1 MTDQDQEITLGTGR
15 LLALFFGLV
24 IVCALFFSLGFSL
37 GRKSVPE
44 GVAAAMTTAPA
55 IPTNGGLKPSPTR
68 ASDAPKPDCAPPGA
82 CGEAAPKSSSEAAPK
97 SSSDELT
104 FYKAVEQNEPKAKLE
119 PAAEPPSQPVSGK
132 TAEAKPAV
140 PPEMP
145 GRLGSG
151 YIVQVAAV
159 TKQEDADALVNA
171 LRKKSYPVINTS
183 SLNDKLYH
191 VQVGPFADLKEA
203 ETTRAKLISDGYNP
217 MLKK

>member
-1 MTDQDQEITLGTGR
+1 MSDQDQEITLGTGR

-24 IVCALFFSLGFSL
+24 IICALFFSLGFSL
-37 GRKSVPE
+37 GRKSAPE
-44 GVAAAMTTAPA
+44 RVAAAMTTAPA
-55 IPTNGGLKPSPTR
+55 IPTNGAVKPSSMR
-68 ASDAPKPDCAPPGA
+68 AGEATKPDCATPGA
-82 CGEAAPKSSSEAAPK
+82 CAEAAPKT
-97 SSSDELT
+97 SSDELT

-119 PAAEPPSQPVSGK
+119 PAAEPPSAPVAGT

-140 PPEMP
+140 LPEMP
-145 GRLGSG
+145 GRVGSG

-171 LRKKSYPVINTS
+171 LRKKSYPVISTS